1 MRIVIIKNGNV
12 FNIRKESFIQ
22 SVVTDLA
29 TLSVSIGIMYFN
41 HVVFPRMWAFDL
53 IAGLLMLGFLYY
65 ATKFKMRL
73 FTEKQLLAELKR
85 WKMGIEDDVISQ
97 DDRKA

>member
-12 FNIRKESFIQ
+12 FNVRKESFIQ

-41 HVVFPRMWAFDL
+41 HLVFPRMWAFDFL
-53 IAGLLMLGFLYY
+53 AGLLMIMFLYY
-65 ATKFKMRL
+65 TTKKKMKL
-73 FTEKQLLAELKR
+73 FTEKQLMAELKR
-85 WKMGIEDDVISQ
+85 WKLGIEDDVIS
-97 DDRKA
+97 